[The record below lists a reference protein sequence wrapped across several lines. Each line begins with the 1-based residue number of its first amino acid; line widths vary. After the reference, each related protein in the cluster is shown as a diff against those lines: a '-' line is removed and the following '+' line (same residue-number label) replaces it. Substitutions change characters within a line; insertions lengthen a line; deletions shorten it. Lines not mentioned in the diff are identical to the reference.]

1 MEEKVFRTI
10 TFYHKTESGEFPLDE
25 NLESDGT
32 IALIKLIAMTQT
44 LINRGMTV
52 FLDEQPAG
60 IHEQALQYMI
70 SCYIRLSMD
79 CQLVVAGQDTSF
91 LSYKELRRDS
101 IRIFKKDEDGHTYI
115 YKDQE
120 NKLFQSNT
128 NVRNFV
134 FNNSDLAN
142 FMEMADIDDFIYM
155 IRKLSGK
162 K

>member
-1 MEEKVFRTI
+1 
-10 TFYHKTESGEFPLDE
+10 
-25 NLESDGT
+25 
-32 IALIKLIAMTQT
+32 
-44 LINRGMTV
+44 MTV

-101 IRIFKKDEDGHTYI
+101 IRIFKKDDDGHTYI

-134 FNNSDLAN
+134 FKNSDLAN